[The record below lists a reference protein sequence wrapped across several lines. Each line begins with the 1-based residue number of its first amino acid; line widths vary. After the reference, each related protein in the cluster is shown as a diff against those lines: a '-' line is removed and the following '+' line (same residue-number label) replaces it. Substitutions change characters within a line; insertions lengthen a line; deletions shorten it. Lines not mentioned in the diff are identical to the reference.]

1 LQEREFVRVGSNK
14 TIKTDCRLIVAT
26 HRNLFDDVKSGKFR
40 EDLYYRIYGLP
51 IELPPLRERNSD
63 IIILSKHFLNA
74 FCKENKMPVKQLSVA
89 AQKKLLNYPY
99 PGNIRELKAIIDLA
113 AVMANHDTITEEDI
127 QFNSRDAMSNILG
140 EELTL
145 KE

>member
-1 LQEREFVRVGSNK
+1 EEANGGTLFLDEIGEMEAPMQAKILRVLQEREFVRVGSNK

-89 AQKKLLNYPY
+89 AQKKLLNYSY
-99 PGNIRELKAIIDLA
+99 PGN
-113 AVMANHDTITEEDI
+113 
-127 QFNSRDAMSNILG
+127 
-140 EELTL
+140 
-145 KE
+145 